1 MKILAYIPARSG
13 SKGVKDKNIKP
24 FKGLPLMAHTILNAM
39 DTKLFDE
46 VMVSTDSE
54 VYRKIAL
61 EYGAKAPFLRSEE
74 NSSDTA
80 LTILGLLEALEN
92 YSQLNKR
99 FDHVMILQPTSPLR
113 DARDILKAWE
123 CYERN
128 HFQSLASVHKI
139 EINPFLLRT
148 LKNDQLSSLMQV
160 NSTIRRQDMPVFYQ
174 VNGAI
179 YIAKVSELN
188 EKTSLND
195 SVIGHEIEISHAL
208 DIDNLKD
215 FDGYN

>member
-13 SKGVKDKNIKP
+13 SKGVKDKNIKN
-24 FKGLPLMAHTILNAM
+24 FKGLPLMVHTILNALNA
-39 DTKLFDE
+39 KLFDE

-54 VYRKIAL
+54 VYRKISL
-61 EYGAKAPFLRSEE
+61 KYGAKVPFLRSEK

-80 LTILGLLEALEN
+80 PTISGLLEALEN

-99 FDHVMILQPTSPLR
+99 FCHVMILQPTSPLR
-113 DARDILKAWE
+113 DTKDILKAWE
-123 CYERN
+123 RYEKN

-148 LKNDQLSSLMQV
+148 LKNDQLSSLLKD
-160 NSTIRRQDMPVFYQ
+160 NSTIRRQDLPIFYQ

-179 YIAKVSELN
+179 YIAKVSELD

-215 FDGYN
+215 FNE

>member
-13 SKGVKDKNIKP
+13 SKGVKDKNVKN
-24 FKGLPLMAHTILNAM
+24 FKGLPLMAHTILNALNA
-39 DTKLFDE
+39 KLFDE

-54 VYRKIAL
+54 AYRKIAL
-61 EYGAKAPFLRSEE
+61 EYGAKAPFLRSEK

-80 LTILGLLEALEN
+80 PTISGLLETLEN

-99 FDHVMILQPTSPLR
+99 FCHVMILQPTSPLR
-113 DARDILKAWE
+113 DTQDILKAWE
-123 CYERN
+123 CYEKN

-139 EINPFLLRT
+139 ETNPFLLRI
-148 LKNDQLSSLMQV
+148 LKNDHLSSLLKD
-160 NSTIRRQDMPVFYQ
+160 NSTIRRQDLPIFYQ

-179 YIAKVSELN
+179 YISKVSELD

-215 FDGYN
+215 FSE

>member
-13 SKGVKDKNIKP
+13 SKGVKDKNIKN
-24 FKGLPLMAHTILNAM
+24 FKGLPLMVHTILNALNA
-39 DTKLFDE
+39 KLFDE

-61 EYGAKAPFLRSEE
+61 KYGAKVPFLRSEK

-80 LTILGLLEALEN
+80 PTISGLLEALEN
-92 YSQLNKR
+92 YSQLNKH
-99 FDHVMILQPTSPLR
+99 FCHVMILQPTSPLR
-113 DARDILKAWE
+113 DTKDILKAWE

-148 LKNDQLSSLMQV
+148 LKNDQLSSLLKD
-160 NSTIRRQDMPVFYQ
+160 NSTIRRQDLPIFYQ

-179 YIAKVSELN
+179 YIAKVSELD

-215 FDGYN
+215 FNE